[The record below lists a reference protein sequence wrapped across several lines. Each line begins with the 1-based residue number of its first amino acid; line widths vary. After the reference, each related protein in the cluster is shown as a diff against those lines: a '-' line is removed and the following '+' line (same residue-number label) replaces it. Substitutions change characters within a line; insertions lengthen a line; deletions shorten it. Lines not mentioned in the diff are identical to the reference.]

1 MKQALQVIVTL
12 VLLLIVFALVGNL
25 IHAVSN
31 IVKGLVTLALWAVI
45 IYFAVKIFGGR
56 GGK

>member
-1 MKQALQVIVTL
+1 MKQALQVMVAL
-12 VLLLIVFALVGNL
+12 VLLLVAFAVVNNL
-25 IHAVSN
+25 IHTVAG
-31 IVKGLVTLALWAVI
+31 IVKGLVTIALWAVI

>member
-1 MKQALQVIVTL
+1 MKQALQVIVAL
-12 VLLLIVFALVGNL
+12 VLLLVAFAV
-25 IHAVSN
+25 VSN
-31 IVKGLVTLALWAVI
+31 VIRTVGHIVQGLVTIALWAVI